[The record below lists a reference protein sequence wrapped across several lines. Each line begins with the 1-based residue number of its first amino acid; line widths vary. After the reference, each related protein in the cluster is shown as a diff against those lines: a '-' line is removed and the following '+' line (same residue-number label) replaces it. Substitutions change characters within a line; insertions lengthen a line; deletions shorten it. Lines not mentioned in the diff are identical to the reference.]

1 MKGIILAS
9 HGRLAEG
16 MLDTLKIFAGECEQI
31 QALCLMAGDDVSEYL
46 EKLKKTI
53 NEVDQGD
60 GVVVFCDLLFGS
72 PCNCSARLLNDSIY
86 ADRITVYT
94 GMNLP
99 LVLEYTN
106 SREIGI
112 SNEELLDTGKDGIAN
127 FNDMLTANKQ

>member
-16 MLDTLKIFAGECEQI
+16 MLDTLKIFSGECEQI

-46 EKLKKTI
+46 EKLKKAI
-53 NEVDQGD
+53 DEVDQGD

-72 PCNCSARLLNDSIY
+72 PCNCSARLLNDPLY
-86 ADRITVYT
+86 ADRITVFT

-112 SNEELLDTGKDGIAN
+112 SNEELLTTGKDGVAN
-127 FNDMLTANKQ
+127 FNDMLAANKQ

>member
-72 PCNCSARLLNDSIY
+72 PCNCSARFLNDPLY
-86 ADRITVYT
+86 MDRVTVFT

-99 LVLEYTN
+99 LVLEYIN

-112 SNEELLDTGKDGIAN
+112 SNEELLTTGKGGVVN
-127 FNDMLTANKQ
+127 FNDMLAANKQ

>member
-72 PCNCSARLLNDSIY
+72 PCNCSARLLNDPLY
-86 ADRITVYT
+86 MDRVTVFT

-112 SNEELLDTGKDGIAN
+112 SNEELLTTGKDGVVN
-127 FNDMLTANKQ
+127 FNDMLAANKQ

>member
-1 MKGIILAS
+1 
-9 HGRLAEG
+9 
-16 MLDTLKIFAGECEQI
+16 MLDTLKIFSGECEQI

-46 EKLKKTI
+46 EKLKKAI
-53 NEVDQGD
+53 DEVDQGD

-72 PCNCSARLLNDSIY
+72 PCNCSARLLNDPLY
-86 ADRITVYT
+86 ADRITVFT

-112 SNEELLDTGKDGIAN
+112 SNEELLTTGKDGVAN
-127 FNDMLTANKQ
+127 FNDMLAVNKQ